1 MKQLLLDASSLIL
14 LMKTADIQTQLNYL
28 QTSSILDLT
37 FYEVGNAIWKDTC
50 LTKFITK
57 AESQTLQKS
66 LQIVLAKTEK
76 IIYDATTFQKIFKIS
91 EAENL
96 SFYDSSYLFI
106 AKEKGIILVTEDK
119 KLRSK
124 AEKHVETKNLSL
136 LLS

>member
-1 MKQLLLDASSLIL
+1 
-14 LMKTADIQTQLNYL
+14 MKTADIQTQLNYL

-37 FYEVGNAIWKDTC
+37 FYEVGNAIWKDTG

-76 IIYDATTFQKIFKIS
+76 ITCDPTTFQKIFEIS

-96 SFYDSSYLFI
+96 SFYDSSYLFT
-106 AKEKGIILVTEDK
+106 AKEKGLILVTEDK

-124 AEKHVETKNLSL
+124 AEKHVETRNLSL

>member
-1 MKQLLLDASSLIL
+1 
-14 LMKTADIQTQLNYL
+14 MKTADIQTQLNYL

-96 SFYDSSYLFI
+96 SFYDSSYLFT
-106 AKEKGIILVTEDK
+106 AKEKSLILVTEDK